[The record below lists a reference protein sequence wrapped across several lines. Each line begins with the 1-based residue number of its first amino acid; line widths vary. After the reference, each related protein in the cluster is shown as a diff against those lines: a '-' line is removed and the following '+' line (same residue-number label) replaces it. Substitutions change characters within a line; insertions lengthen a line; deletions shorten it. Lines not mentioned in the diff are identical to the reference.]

1 MKEKYDLIFGLGSF
15 PEVANLLK
23 EKELQ
28 IYDFPFD
35 KISGGD
41 LFTRLSLLLL
51 DFSDFIEQKNIIKQ
65 ENIPVEGCIQYKDI
79 KTGFIYNYDFDDKI
93 PVENN
98 YPLVKLRYDKY
109 IRNLNVCIK
118 AAKKILIL
126 YVENPQFKEDDV
138 DNEDLILEVLQ
149 KLKYKYPKK
158 EFKFLYVKHDEN
170 ANDIKV
176 SAVGSFA
183 QKIILNFYKRFSE
196 MSAYEFDLV
205 SLSIIISNLAL
216 KQSFRQKK
224 ILYLQRIIKFL
235 RNFSN

>member
-1 MKEKYDLIFGLGSF
+1 MKEKYDLIFSLGSF
-15 PEVANLLK
+15 PLVSELLK

-41 LFTRLSLLLL
+41 LLTRLSLLLL
-51 DFSDFIEQKNIIKQ
+51 DFNDFIEQKNIVKQ
-65 ENIPVEGCIQYKDI
+65 ENMPVEGVVQYKDI
-79 KTGFIYNYDFDDKI
+79 KTGFIYHSDFDEKI

-109 IRNLNVCIK
+109 IRNLNVCINV
-118 AAKKILIL
+118 AKKILII

-138 DNEDLILEVLQ
+138 DNEDLILELVQ

-170 ANDIKV
+170 AKDIKV

>member
-35 KISGGD
+35 RISGGN

-65 ENIPVEGCIQYKDI
+65 ENIPVEGAVQYKDI

-109 IRNLNVCIK
+109 IRNLNVCIN
-118 AAKKILIL
+118 AAKKILII

-138 DNEDLILEVLQ
+138 DNEDLILELVQ

-196 MSAYEFDLV
+196 MSAYEFDLG

-216 KQSFRQKK
+216 KQSFKQKK

-235 RNFSN
+235 KNFSN

>member
-1 MKEKYDLIFGLGSF
+1 MKEKFDLIFSLGSF
-15 PEVANLLK
+15 PLVSELLK

-51 DFSDFIEQKNIIKQ
+51 DCNNFIEQKNIVKQ
-65 ENIPVEGCIQYKDI
+65 ENVPVEGVVQYKDFQ
-79 KTGFIYNYDFDDKI
+79 TGFVYNLDFDDNI

-138 DNEDLILEVLQ
+138 DDL
-149 KLKYKYPKK
+149 
-158 EFKFLYVKHDEN
+158 F
-170 ANDIKV
+170 
-176 SAVGSFA
+176 
-183 QKIILNFYKRFSE
+183 
-196 MSAYEFDLV
+196 
-205 SLSIIISNLAL
+205 
-216 KQSFRQKK
+216 
-224 ILYLQRIIKFL
+224 
-235 RNFSN
+235 

>member
-15 PEVANLLK
+15 PEVAKLLK

-35 KISGGD
+35 KISGGN

-51 DFSDFIEQKNIIKQ
+51 DCNNFIEQKNILKQ
-65 ENIPVEGCIQYKDI
+65 ENMPVDGVVQYKDVQ
-79 KTGFIYNYDFDDKI
+79 TGFIYHSDFDDNI

-118 AAKKILIL
+118 ASKKILIL
-126 YVENPQFKEDDV
+126 YVENPQIKEDDI
-138 DNEDLILEVLQ
+138 DNEDLILELVQ

-158 EFKFLYVKHDEN
+158 EFRFLYVKHDEN
-170 ANDIKV
+170 AKDIKV
-176 SAVGSFA
+176 SPVGSFA

-196 MSAYEFDLV
+196 MSAYEVDLV
-205 SLSIIISNLAL
+205 SLSIILSNLKL
-216 KQSFRQKK
+216 KQSFKQKK

-235 RNFSN
+235 GNFST